1 LTVPEKAYE
10 VNFDGLV
17 GPTHNYAGLSRG
29 NLASQRSKHVVS
41 NPRAAALEGLAKM
54 KLLADLGV
62 KQAVLPPHERPDIHA
77 LRRLGFSGSD
87 AEVLRRA
94 RESDPTLL
102 ATCCSASAMWAA
114 NAATV
119 SPSADAAD
127 GRVHFTPANLVSQ
140 RHRSLEPQTTGRV
153 LRAMFNDPER
163 FVHHPPLEAT
173 AALGDEGAA
182 NHVRLAPSHGE
193 GGIELFVYGR
203 GADAV
208 RAPTRFPARQTKE
221 ASQSVA
227 RLHALAAK
235 RTVFAQ
241 QNPTAIDRGAFHND
255 VVSVGNENV
264 FLYHEEA
271 FADADELISDLLG
284 RFTSLRAGELVPLKV
299 PTAELPLDE
308 AVKTY
313 MFNSQLVTLPDGTMS
328 LIAPAECAE
337 SDSARAV
344 IDRLLAE
351 GTPLR
356 TVHYVSVRQSM
367 SNGGGPACLR
377 LRVVLTDSE
386 LARVMPGV
394 LLTDELYT
402 TLTEWVRRHYRDRL
416 TADDLADS
424 KLLDESRAALDEL
437 TGLLGL
443 GAVYPFQAPADLR
456 SRRDA
461 PAIRPTSRSTP

>member
-1 LTVPEKAYE
+1 MPPKAYE

-17 GPTHNYAGLSRG
+17 GPTHNYAGLSHG
-29 NLASQRSKHVVS
+29 NLASQRSKHAVS

-62 KQAVLPPHERPDIHA
+62 KQAVLPPHERPDVHA

-94 RESDPTLL
+94 KETDPTLL
-102 ATCCSASAMWAA
+102 ASCCSASAMWAA

-119 SPSADAAD
+119 SPSADTTD
-127 GRVHFTPANLVSQ
+127 GRVHFTAANLVSQ
-140 RHRSLEPQTTGRV
+140 RHRSLEPQTTGTV
-153 LRAMFNDPER
+153 LRAVFDDPER
-163 FVHHPPLEAT
+163 FVHHPPLEAV

-193 GGIELFVYGR
+193 AGIELFVFGR
-203 GADAV
+203 SADRV
-208 RAPTRFPARQTKE
+208 TAPTRFPARQTKE

-227 RLHALAAK
+227 RLHGLAAG

-241 QNPTAIDRGAFHND
+241 QNPAAVDRGAFHND

-264 FLYHEEA
+264 LLYHEEA
-271 FADADELISDLLG
+271 FADSRGLVSELSSRFASLG
-284 RFTSLRAGELVPLKV
+284 RGELVPLTV
-299 PTAELPLDE
+299 TAEELSLDE

-313 MFNSQLVTLPDGTMS
+313 LFNSQIVTLPDGTMS

-337 SDSARAV
+337 SKAARAV
-344 IDRLLAE
+344 IDRVLAQ

-356 TVHYVSVRQSM
+356 SVRYVSVRQSM

-377 LRVVLTDSE
+377 LRVVLTDAE
-386 LARVMPGV
+386 LVRVKPGV
-394 LLTDELYT
+394 LLTDALYES
-402 TLTEWVRRHYRDRL
+402 LTAWVRRHYRDRL
-416 TADDLADS
+416 TADDLADL

-437 TGLLGL
+437 TELLGL
-443 GAVYPFQAPADLR
+443 GAVYAFQGPADLR
-456 SRRDA
+456 SRRYSST
-461 PAIRPTSRSTP
+461 PVPTSRSTP